1 MKHVISIPKAFKD
14 TFSKTTAVG
23 FCLDVLTVI
32 IGIAI
37 TFAIQGLIDDKRT
50 QSDLRSALELVA
62 DELTTCKEDLASC
75 AQTIADESR
84 AAEYFLLNKD
94 CLLQCPQDSVMQYG
108 MRLVYPTV
116 LTLSEEAVDLIKNSS
131 LFQAIGDDELSL
143 AILQAYD
150 ICNVLLTVFN
160 DHENDKSALLKKACK
175 TEGFSDMSN
184 TADLF
189 DFPKMMRDED
199 ARATLVTLRMT
210 SPSVITRGF
219 PFIDAAVTK
228 IEEYL
233 AD

>member
-23 FCLDVLTVI
+23 FCLDILTVI

-37 TFAIQGLIDDKRT
+37 TFWIQGLIDDKKT
-50 QSDLRSALELVA
+50 QADVRSALELVA
-62 DELTTCKEDLASC
+62 DELRTCKDDLASC
-75 AQTIADESR
+75 AQTISDESR
-84 AAEYFLLNKD
+84 AAEYFLLNMD
-94 CLLQCPQDSVMQYG
+94 RLQQCPQDSVMKYG
-108 MRLVYPTV
+108 RRLVSPTV

-131 LFQAIGDDELSL
+131 LFQAIDDNGLSIS
-143 AILQAYD
+143 ILQAYD

-160 DHENDKSALLKKACK
+160 EHENDKSALMKKACR
-175 TEGFSDMSN
+175 TEGFTDMSN
-184 TADLF
+184 TAELF

-210 SPSVITRGF
+210 SPGVITRGF
-219 PFIDAAVTK
+219 PFIDEAITK

-233 AD
+233 K